1 MLYWLSQKGMG
12 ILSAGVGSGT
22 NERVFR
28 ALWTALSYAV
38 LSALVM
44 LAVRR
49 VLSAPTLPL
58 TPSTM
63 PAGIVTWQLFLGIVG
78 ALALAGFII
87 RVVNARAFIAV
98 LFGAALFLGVWAF
111 AWFILPWDIALLVA
125 SALTILQARV
135 RRVIVHDAFV
145 LIGTVGIA
153 IHLAFIFSMT
163 ALAALLAAFF
173 LYDLAQGRMG
183 GVIVD
188 LARSTIRRGVI
199 PGLVVPS
206 TWMETVAGLK
216 AVISSPTA
224 AFLGAGD
231 LILPLTLVVRA
242 AFAGILQ
249 PVVVAIG
256 ILIASLMMGSRES
269 LKPAPALAWLLPG
282 AVLPYGVMMLLKL
295 V

>member
-1 MLYWLSQKGMG
+1 MGM
-12 ILSAGVGSGT
+12 LSAGASSGT

-28 ALWTALSYAV
+28 ALWTAFAYAV
-38 LSALVM
+38 LSTLAT
-44 LAVRR
+44 LAVRL

-63 PAGIVTWQLFLGIVG
+63 PDGIMTWQLFLGIAG
-78 ALALAGFII
+78 ALAFLGLII
-87 RVVNARAFIAV
+87 RVVNARAFVGI

-111 AWFILPWDIALLVA
+111 AWFVLPWDIALLFA

-135 RRVIVHDAFV
+135 RRVLVHDAFV
-145 LIGTVGIA
+145 LIGTAGIA

-183 GVIVD
+183 GVIAD

-216 AVISSPTA
+216 AAISSPTA

-242 AFAGILQ
+242 AFSGALQ
-249 PVVVAIG
+249 AVVVAIC
-256 ILIASLMMGSRES
+256 ILVASLMMGSRES

-282 AVLPYGVMMLLKL
+282 AVVPYGVMMLLKL

>member
-1 MLYWLSQKGMG
+1 MG
-12 ILSAGVGSGT
+12 TLTAGDSVGGQ
-22 NERVFR
+22 RVFR
-28 ALWTALSYAV
+28 TLWMTLSFAAI
-38 LSALVM
+38 SALAIV
-44 LAVRR
+44 AVRR

-63 PAGIVTWQLFLGIVG
+63 PDGIVTWQLFLGVAG
-78 ALALAGFII
+78 ALAVAGLII
-87 RVVNARAFIAV
+87 RVVNARAFIEI

-111 AWFILPWDIALLVA
+111 AWFILPWDIALLLA

-135 RRVIVHDAFV
+135 RRVIVHDVFV
-145 LIGTVGIA
+145 LIGTAGIA
-153 IHLAFIFSMT
+153 IHIGFIFSMT
-163 ALAALLAAFF
+163 ALAALIAAFF

-188 LARSTIRRGVI
+188 LARSSIRRGVI

-206 TWMETVAGLK
+206 SWNEVIVDLK
-216 AVISSPTA
+216 AAISSPTS

-242 AFAGILQ
+242 AFSGALQ
-249 PVVVAIG
+249 PAIVAIG
-256 ILIASLMMGSRES
+256 ILVASLLMGSRES

-282 AVLPYGVMMLLKL
+282 AVVPYGALMILKL